1 MFGFLGIE
9 FRQIGKT
16 IELTQKGL
24 IEKVINYTGLK
35 DSKPQP
41 TPANAAPLGTNKN
54 DAPFDEEWSYPAA
67 VGILLYIA
75 SNTRPEIQFAVHQV
89 ARFTHCPKRAHGSAV
104 KRIIRYL
111 VGTSKDG
118 IKFVLDLKAGL
129 DCYVDADFPG
139 LWGYE
144 DEQDPVCVKSRT
156 GFTLTLFG
164 CPMIWSSK

>member
-1 MFGFLGIE
+1 MVLNYCDDQIWLSPDNSLIEEHVSKLKALGYDLTIEPEGDMFGFLGIE

-41 TPANAAPLGTNKN
+41 TPANTAPLGTNKN

-67 VGILLYIA
+67 VGMLLYIA
-75 SNTRPEIQFAVHQV
+75 SNTRPDIQFAVHQV
-89 ARFTHCPKRAHGSAV
+89 ARFTHSPKRAHGSAV

-111 VGTSKDG
+111 VGTSKDQ
-118 IKFVLDLKAGL
+118 V
-129 DCYVDADFPG
+129 
-139 LWGYE
+139 
-144 DEQDPVCVKSRT
+144 RT
-156 GFTLTLFG
+156 
-164 CPMIWSSK
+164 